1 MNIFQ
6 FHYPIAQSISA
17 DDYHDA
23 VIKYI
28 KLYRQHNIDR
38 FVFSDYLKNYR
49 NAMVK
54 YYKENGRNKVKVNFG
69 PYNPAIGV
77 INTGAEDGLLMRAH
91 PTLTPQ
97 GVVPSVDVNMNGFGP
112 SKLLVPMLK
121 D

>member
-6 FHYPIAQSISA
+6 FHYPISQTISA
-17 DDYHDA
+17 DDYHEA

-28 KLYRQHNIDR
+28 KLYRQHNIER
-38 FVFSDYLKNYR
+38 FIVSDYMKNYQ
-49 NAMVK
+49 NAVVK
-54 YYKENGRNKVKVNFG
+54 YFKENGKNKVKVNFG
-69 PYNPAIGV
+69 PYNGPIGV
-77 INTGAEDGLLMRAH
+77 FGQNVEDGLLMRAH

-97 GVVPSVDVNMNGFGP
+97 GVVPSVDVKMNGFGP